1 MNPIKAQDENK
12 IKIRPYDESAYGEIR
27 ELNSEV
33 VYFKPKNI
41 KEVNSLRKVLSEI
54 ENARLVNVAGVA
66 ILVMVSFAA
75 CATFL
80 GLTKSTAPAAYEDS
94 MRLLLLIV
102 GGVLGALFGAS
113 ASASDKGKE

>member
-1 MNPIKAQDENK
+1 MNPIKALDENI
-12 IKIRPYDESAYGEIR
+12 IKIRPYDEFAYGEIR

-66 ILVMVSFAA
+66 ILGHGELGSVRDILGSYQIHGACRLRRFNAA
-75 CATFL
+75 PIADRRWGPWCTFW
-80 GLTKSTAPAAYEDS
+80 
-94 MRLLLLIV
+94 RQHQ
-102 GGVLGALFGAS
+102 
-113 ASASDKGKE
+113 